1 MVTEADKR
9 RKFQSFPFIAFN
21 PCWFHLLET
30 TNGAC
35 CGMIQITQIYPLLE
49 LSPGRIACIR
59 KCKQHHR
66 IACIRKLSAREGFC
80 RHIFLCRV
88 CMLSAK
94 ITGAAAMKATGL
106 RLWCYCLTIKQYS
119 KASPPSSLR
128 STSFLHSSCLHLL
141 PWLWF
146 HAGCLLAPVI
156 WELIF
161 KCKHF

>member
-9 RKFQSFPFIAFN
+9 RKFQSFPFTTFN
-21 PCWFHLLET
+21 LCWFHLLET
-30 TNGAC
+30 INGAC

-80 RHIFLCRV
+80 CHIFLCRV

-106 RLWCYCLTIKQYS
+106 RLWCYCLTIKHTL
-119 KASPPSSLR
+119 K
-128 STSFLHSSCLHLL
+128 HLL
-141 PWLWF
+141 HHLWEAPPF
-146 HAGCLLAPVI
+146 FIPHAFTYSLGCDSMQVV
-156 WELIF
+156 
-161 KCKHF
+161 C